1 MNNISI
7 IGPGLLGGSVALA
20 SKKFELAD
28 RISLW
33 VRRPAAV
40 EELMDANKAER
51 NNASENWKGDF
62 HKVASIPMT
71 IIIEWSKEV
80 GGGMNILKPENKKK
94 FVAKL
99 NDPDFVNLRTKLGNI

>member
-1 MNNISI
+1 MAGKILDSQD
-7 IGPGLLGGSVALA
+7 GVTEVFHKGHHRD
-20 SKKFELAD
+20 KKFT
-28 RISLW
+28 ISYHED
-33 VRRPAAV
+33 VQP
-40 EELMDANKAER
+40 LMDANKAER